1 MVPDRRA
8 VVFLYKVEIMSN
20 FHLKLLLQMA
30 IAHHFL
36 VWAPANRSIVVDEM
50 Y

>member
-8 VVFLYKVEIMSN
+8 VVFLWKVEIMSN
-20 FHLKLLLQMA
+20 FHLKLLQMA
-30 IAHHFL
+30 IVHHFF
-36 VWAPANRSIVVDEM
+36 VWAPANRSIFVDEM